1 MIEIV
6 SIKEHKRVKA
16 KLMKQIAAMPEEKL
30 STVSKTDWHLPSTT
44 KRTYQ
49 NTFLKLILPYMD
61 NFAKK
66 YHCKEW
72 EMHNFWFHQYDKY
85 SGFDWHVHGGCNFS
99 NVYFLNLPNKKTHT
113 EILDINS
120 KLIKLE
126 INEGD
131 LLTFPGYLRHRSPAI
146 KKLSKTIIAFN
157 TSINN
162 VNKI

>member
-30 STVSKTDWHLPSTT
+30 STVSKTDWHLPPTT

-85 SGFDWHVHGGCNFS
+85 SGFDWHVHAGCNFS
-99 NVYFLNLPNKKTHT
+99 NVYF
-113 EILDINS
+113 ISFI
-120 KLIKLE
+120 
-126 INEGD
+126 
-131 LLTFPGYLRHRSPAI
+131 
-146 KKLSKTIIAFN
+146 
-157 TSINN
+157 
-162 VNKI
+162 

>member
-6 SIKEHKRVKA
+6 PIKEHRKVKA
-16 KLMKQIAAMPEEKL
+16 KLMKQIKAMPEEKL
-30 STVSKTDWHLPSTT
+30 HTVSKTDWHLPSKI

-49 NTFLKLILPYMD
+49 DTFFKLIFPYMD
-61 NFAKK
+61 RFAKK

-72 EMHNFWFHQYDKY
+72 EMHNFWFHQYDKF
-85 SGFDWHVHGGCNFS
+85 SGFDWHVHSGCNFS
-99 NVYFLNLPNKKTHT
+99 NVYFLSLPNKKTHT

-131 LLTFPGYLRHRSPAI
+131 LLTFPGYLRHRSPVI